1 MKFRTVVLSAMILAA
16 SVLAQA
22 KVNPSRPIFLD
33 RDITVNGANVPQGM
47 YTLSLETEGN
57 SVRATLW
64 RERRLIATVHGAWV
78 GHGVKYKETAVLLR
92 VNPDGTRSL
101 IEIRLAGSAKTIVI
115 DNVNPVLRVAPA
127 PDAGGNSSHTTTN

>member
-1 MKFRTVVLSAMILAA
+1 
-16 SVLAQA
+16 
-22 KVNPSRPIFLD
+22 
-33 RDITVNGANVPQGM
+33 M

-64 RERRLIATVHGAWV
+64 RERRFIATVHGAWV

-115 DNVNPVLRVAPA
+115 DNANPVLQVAPA
-127 PDAGGNSSHTTTN
+127 PNGGRDTTNTTTN